1 MFDHTADLGIE
12 CSGRTMKEL
21 LEKTAAAMLDCM
33 FERDE
38 LEATEEHTLSAAGDD
53 REELL
58 INYLREIL
66 YRVNGKGF
74 LPKEIAITS
83 LDGARLTCRLA
94 GEPYDGDRHHWKG
107 EIKAVTYHAVAIEE
121 GPAGLTARV
130 VLDV

>member
-21 LEKTAAAMLDCM
+21 LENAAAVMLDCM
-33 FERDE
+33 FERDG
-38 LEATEEHTLSAAGDD
+38 LEAIEEHALSAAGDD

-58 INYLREIL
+58 INFLREIL
-66 YRVNGKGF
+66 YRVNGERF

-83 LDGARLTCRLA
+83 LEGARLTCRLA
-94 GEPYDGDRHHWKG
+94 GEHYDGDRHRWKG
-107 EIKAVTYHAVAIEE
+107 EIKAVTYHNVSIEE